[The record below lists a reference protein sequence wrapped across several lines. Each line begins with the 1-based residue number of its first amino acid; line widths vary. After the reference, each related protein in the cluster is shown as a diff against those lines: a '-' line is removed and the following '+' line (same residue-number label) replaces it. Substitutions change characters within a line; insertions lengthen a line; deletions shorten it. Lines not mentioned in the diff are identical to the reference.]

1 MGFIFAEHI
10 VHQYRK
16 ELYTEYRKGQGE
28 PLMQSNLFTS
38 SPSVQSSRILYTPS
52 PFARS
57 SLLHLQEVGS
67 LTAIRPH
74 TSKREKLQSY
84 LCFMV
89 EGGEGEL
96 VYEGKKYELKTGDVV
111 FIDCR
116 KAYSHSTGNSSIT
129 GDGHSVDNS
138 RSMDNNHS
146 ADNNNTTEKDN
157 SNLWSL
163 RWCHFYGPSMPA
175 IYAKYCERGGLPVI
189 RGADVSVDMARGAD
203 VAREADAFSGADVS
217 QYSTILTDIYTLAS
231 SSDYIRDMRING
243 KLNDLLTLLMESSW
257 HCGAHTNAPKKMDIS
272 LVKSFLDEHYKEK
285 LSLESVASHFF
296 IDKHYLA
303 RLFKEQ
309 YGVTLVTYLQQ
320 VRITHAK
327 RMLRFTD
334 KSIEEI
340 GLECGIGE
348 LNYFS
353 RVFKK
358 LEGVSP
364 SEFRRVW

>member
-1 MGFIFAEHI
+1 M
-10 VHQYRK
+10 K
-16 ELYTEYRKGQGE
+16 T
-28 PLMQSNLFTS
+28 MQSNLFTS
-38 SPSVQSSRILYTPS
+38 SPSVRSSRILYTPS

-89 EGGEGEL
+89 EDGEGEL
-96 VYEGKKYELKTGDVV
+96 VYEGKKYELKAGDVV

-116 KAYSHSTGNSSIT
+116 KAYSHSTGDRCSTGNSHST
-129 GDGHSVDNS
+129 GMNLNAG
-138 RSMDNNHS
+138 
-146 ADNNNTTEKDN
+146 
-157 SNLWSL
+157 LWSL

-189 RGADVSVDMARGAD
+189 RGTDMGRRADMGHGADMARGAD
-203 VAREADAFSGADVS
+203 VARRADAPCGADVS

-257 HCGAHTNAPKKMDIS
+257 HREAHTNAPKKMDIS
-272 LVKSFLDEHYKEK
+272 SVKSFLDEHYKEK

-296 IDKHYLA
+296 IDKHYLS

>member
-1 MGFIFAEHI
+1 
-10 VHQYRK
+10 
-16 ELYTEYRKGQGE
+16 
-28 PLMQSNLFTS
+28 
-38 SPSVQSSRILYTPS
+38 
-52 PFARS
+52 
-57 SLLHLQEVGS
+57 
-67 LTAIRPH
+67 
-74 TSKREKLQSY
+74 
-84 LCFMV
+84 
-89 EGGEGEL
+89 
-96 VYEGKKYELKTGDVV
+96 
-111 FIDCR
+111 
-116 KAYSHSTGNSSIT
+116 
-129 GDGHSVDNS
+129 
-138 RSMDNNHS
+138 
-146 ADNNNTTEKDN
+146 
-157 SNLWSL
+157 
-163 RWCHFYGPSMPA
+163 
-175 IYAKYCERGGLPVI
+175 
-189 RGADVSVDMARGAD
+189 MARGAD
-203 VAREADAFSGADVS
+203 ATRGADVS

-257 HCGAHTNAPKKMDIS
+257 HREAHTNAPKKMDIS
-272 LVKSFLDEHYKEK
+272 IVKFFLDEHYSEK

>member
-1 MGFIFAEHI
+1 
-10 VHQYRK
+10 
-16 ELYTEYRKGQGE
+16 
-28 PLMQSNLFTS
+28 MQSNLFTS

-67 LTAIRPH
+67 LTAIKPH

-89 EGGEGEL
+89 EDGEGEL
-96 VYEGKKYELKTGDVV
+96 VYEGKKYDLKSGDVV

-116 KAYSHSTGNSSIT
+116 RAYSHSTGNSSSV
-129 GDGHSVDNS
+129 GNNHSI
-138 RSMDNNHS
+138 DNNH
-146 ADNNNTTEKDN
+146 TTEKDN
-157 SNLWSL
+157 GNLWSL

-189 RGADVSVDMARGAD
+189 RGADMARGD
-203 VAREADAFSGADVS
+203 DMGRGADAS
-217 QYSTILTDIYTLAS
+217 QYATILTDIYTLAS

-257 HCGAHTNAPKKMDIS
+257 HREAHTNAPKKMDIS

-303 RLFKEQ
+303 RLFKEH

-364 SEFRRVW
+364 SEFRKVW

>member
-1 MGFIFAEHI
+1 MLSNCESALSYSG
-10 VHQYRK
+10 K
-16 ELYTEYRKGQGE
+16 EGE
-28 PLMQSNLFTS
+28 PDMPNTYFTS
-38 SPSVQSSRILYTPS
+38 SPSVRSSRILYTPS

-89 EGGEGEL
+89 EDGEGEL
-96 VYEGKKYELKTGDVV
+96 VYEGKKYELRSGDVV

-116 KAYSHSTGNSSIT
+116 KAYSHSTGNTRST
-129 GDGHSVDNS
+129 GNIQELCDDHSTDNA
-138 RSMDNNHS
+138 HS
-146 ADNNNTTEKDN
+146 TEKDGGK
-157 SNLWSL
+157 LWSL

-189 RGADVSVDMARGAD
+189 RGADMGRGTDVSCEADMACGAD
-203 VAREADAFSGADVS
+203 ASRGADVS
-217 QYSTILTDIYTLAS
+217 QYSTIISDIYTLAS

-257 HCGAHTNAPKKMDIS
+257 HREAHTNAPKKMEIS
-272 LVKSFLDEHYKEK
+272 QVKSFLDEHYKEK

-334 KSIEEI
+334 KSIEQI

-364 SEFRRVW
+364 SEFRRMW

>member
-1 MGFIFAEHI
+1 MH
-10 VHQYRK
+10 
-16 ELYTEYRKGQGE
+16 
-28 PLMQSNLFTS
+28 SNLFTS

-67 LTAIRPH
+67 LSAIRPH

-89 EGGEGEL
+89 EDGEGEL
-96 VYEGKKYELKTGDVV
+96 VYEGKKYELRSGDVV

-116 KAYSHSTGNSSIT
+116 KAYSHSTGMNPNA
-129 GDGHSVDNS
+129 G
-138 RSMDNNHS
+138 
-146 ADNNNTTEKDN
+146 
-157 SNLWSL
+157 LWSL

-189 RGADVSVDMARGAD
+189 RGADVS
-203 VAREADAFSGADVS
+203 
-217 QYSTILTDIYTLAS
+217 QYAAILTDIYTLAS

-257 HCGAHTNAPKKMDIS
+257 HREAHTNAPKKMEIS
-272 LVKSFLDEHYKEK
+272 RVKSFLDEHYEEK

>member
-1 MGFIFAEHI
+1 MPNT
-10 VHQYRK
+10 Y
-16 ELYTEYRKGQGE
+16 
-28 PLMQSNLFTS
+28 FTS
-38 SPSVQSSRILYTPS
+38 SPSVQSLRILYTPS

-74 TSKREKLQSY
+74 ISKREKLQSY

-89 EGGEGEL
+89 EDGEGEL
-96 VYEGKKYELKTGDVV
+96 VYEGKKYELKAGDVV

-116 KAYSHSTGNSSIT
+116 KAYSHSTGNSSSVGNNCST
-129 GDGHSVDNS
+129 GNS
-138 RSMDNNHS
+138 SGTCDRHS
-146 ADNNNTTEKDN
+146 ADNNHTTEKDN
-157 SNLWSL
+157 SNLWCL

-189 RGADVSVDMARGAD
+189 R
-203 VAREADAFSGADVS
+203 GADVS

-243 KLNDLLTLLMESSW
+243 KLNNLLTLLMESSW
-257 HCGAHTNAPKKMDIS
+257 HRETRTNTPKKMDIS

-285 LSLESVASHFF
+285 LSLESVASQFF
-296 IDKHYLA
+296 MDKHYLA

-364 SEFRRVW
+364 SEFRKVW

>member
-1 MGFIFAEHI
+1 MGSTHRNQIEKIGSTFAGNSITQERTR
-10 VHQYRK
+10 RK
-16 ELYTEYRKGQGE
+16 YI
-28 PLMQSNLFTS
+28 MQSNLFTS

-52 PFARS
+52 PFARA

-89 EGGEGEL
+89 EDGEGEL
-96 VYEGKKYELKTGDVV
+96 VYEGKKYELRSGDVV

-116 KAYSHSTGNSSIT
+116 KAYSHSTGMNLNA
-129 GDGHSVDNS
+129 G
-138 RSMDNNHS
+138 
-146 ADNNNTTEKDN
+146 
-157 SNLWSL
+157 LWSL

-189 RGADVSVDMARGAD
+189 RGVDMVRGADMGHGADVSRGAGMARGAD
-203 VAREADAFSGADVS
+203 VS
-217 QYSTILTDIYTLAS
+217 QYKTLLTDIYTLAS

-257 HCGAHTNAPKKMDIS
+257 HREAHTNAPKKMDIS
-272 LVKSFLDEHYKEK
+272 SVKSFLDEHYKEK
-285 LSLESVASHFF
+285 LSLESVAGHFF

-309 YGVTLVTYLQQ
+309 YGVTLVTYL
-320 VRITHAK
+320 
-327 RMLRFTD
+327 
-334 KSIEEI
+334 
-340 GLECGIGE
+340 
-348 LNYFS
+348 
-353 RVFKK
+353 
-358 LEGVSP
+358 
-364 SEFRRVW
+364 

>member
-1 MGFIFAEHI
+1 
-10 VHQYRK
+10 
-16 ELYTEYRKGQGE
+16 
-28 PLMQSNLFTS
+28 MQSTLFTS
-38 SPSVQSSRILYTPS
+38 SPSVRSSRILYTPS

-89 EGGEGEL
+89 EDGEGEL
-96 VYEGKKYELKTGDVV
+96 VYKGKKYELRRGDVV

-116 KAYSHSTGNSSIT
+116 KAYSHSTG
-129 GDGHSVDNS
+129 DGHSVDNS
-138 RSMDNNHS
+138 RSTDNAHS
-146 ADNNNTTEKDN
+146 ATNPNTE
-157 SNLWSL
+157 LWSL

-189 RGADVSVDMARGAD
+189 RGADVN
-203 VAREADAFSGADVS
+203 
-217 QYSTILTDIYTLAS
+217 QYVTLLTDIYTLAS
-231 SSDYIRDMRING
+231 SSDYIRDMRINE

-257 HCGAHTNAPKKMDIS
+257 HREAHTNAPKKMEIS
-272 LVKSFLDEHYKEK
+272 QVKSFLDEHYKEK

-303 RLFKEQ
+303 RLFKEH

>member
-1 MGFIFAEHI
+1 MH
-10 VHQYRK
+10 
-16 ELYTEYRKGQGE
+16 
-28 PLMQSNLFTS
+28 SNLFTS

-52 PFARS
+52 PFARA

-89 EGGEGEL
+89 EDGEGEL
-96 VYEGKKYELKTGDVV
+96 VYEGKKYELRSGDVV

-116 KAYSHSTGNSSIT
+116 KAYSHSTGNSHGVGNSS
-129 GDGHSVDNS
+129 SVGIIRNTDNA
-138 RSMDNNHS
+138 HS
-146 ADNNNTTEKDN
+146 ATNPNEK
-157 SNLWSL
+157 LWSL

-189 RGADVSVDMARGAD
+189 RSADMAYGA
-203 VAREADAFSGADVS
+203 AFS
-217 QYSTILTDIYTLAS
+217 QYKTLLTDIYTLAT

-257 HCGAHTNAPKKMDIS
+257 HQGNSLSAPKKMDIS
-272 LVKSFLDEHYKEK
+272 SVKTFLDEHYSEK
-285 LSLESVASHFF
+285 LSLESVASNFY

-340 GLECGIGE
+340 GLECGIGD

>member
-1 MGFIFAEHI
+1 MN
-10 VHQYRK
+10 
-16 ELYTEYRKGQGE
+16 
-28 PLMQSNLFTS
+28 NLFTS

-67 LTAIRPH
+67 LTAIKSH

-89 EGGEGEL
+89 EDGEGEL
-96 VYEGKKYELKTGDVV
+96 VCEGKRYDLKAGDVV

-116 KAYSHSTGNSSIT
+116 RAYSHSTGLNP
-129 GDGHSVDNS
+129 
-138 RSMDNNHS
+138 
-146 ADNNNTTEKDN
+146 NTE
-157 SNLWSL
+157 LWSL

-189 RGADVSVDMARGAD
+189 C
-203 VAREADAFSGADVS
+203 GADVS
-217 QYSTILTDIYTLAS
+217 QYTAILTDIYTLAS

-257 HCGAHTNAPKKMDIS
+257 HREAHTNAPKKMDVS
-272 LVKSFLDEHYKEK
+272 SVKSFLDEHYKEK

>member
-1 MGFIFAEHI
+1 
-10 VHQYRK
+10 
-16 ELYTEYRKGQGE
+16 
-28 PLMQSNLFTS
+28 MQSNLFTS

-67 LTAIRPH
+67 LTAIKPH

-89 EGGEGEL
+89 EDGEGEL
-96 VYEGKKYELKTGDVV
+96 VYEGKKYDLKSGDVV

-116 KAYSHSTGNSSIT
+116 RAYSHSTGNSSSV
-129 GDGHSVDNS
+129 GNNHSI
-138 RSMDNNHS
+138 DNNH
-146 ADNNNTTEKDN
+146 TTEKDN
-157 SNLWSL
+157 GNLWSL

-175 IYAKYCERGGLPVI
+175 IYAKYCERGGLPMI
-189 RGADVSVDMARGAD
+189 RGADMARGD
-203 VAREADAFSGADVS
+203 DMGRGADAS
-217 QYSTILTDIYTLAS
+217 QYATILTDIYTLAS

-257 HCGAHTNAPKKMDIS
+257 HREAHTNAPKKMDIS
-272 LVKSFLDEHYKEK
+272 LVKSFLDEHYSEK
-285 LSLESVASHFF
+285 LSLESVASQFF

>member
-1 MGFIFAEHI
+1 
-10 VHQYRK
+10 
-16 ELYTEYRKGQGE
+16 
-28 PLMQSNLFTS
+28 MQSNLFTS
-38 SPSVQSSRILYTPS
+38 SPSVRSSRILYTPS

-67 LTAIRPH
+67 LTAIKPH

-89 EGGEGEL
+89 EDGEGEL
-96 VYEGKKYELKTGDVV
+96 VYEGKKYELRRGDVV

-116 KAYSHSTGNSSIT
+116 KAYSHSTGKSHST
-129 GDGHSVDNS
+129 GNTHGTCDRRSTDNA
-138 RSMDNNHS
+138 H
-146 ADNNNTTEKDN
+146 TTEEDN
-157 SNLWSL
+157 GNLWSL

-189 RGADVSVDMARGAD
+189 RGADMA
-203 VAREADAFSGADVS
+203 
-217 QYSTILTDIYTLAS
+217 QYSTIISDIYTLAS

-257 HCGAHTNAPKKMDIS
+257 HREAHTNAPKKMEIS
-272 LVKSFLDEHYKEK
+272 QVKSFLDEHYKEK

-303 RLFKEQ
+303 RLFKEH

-340 GLECGIGE
+340 VLECGIGE

>member
-1 MGFIFAEHI
+1 MH
-10 VHQYRK
+10 
-16 ELYTEYRKGQGE
+16 
-28 PLMQSNLFTS
+28 SNLFTS

-67 LTAIRPH
+67 LTAIKPH

-89 EGGEGEL
+89 EDGEGEL

-116 KAYSHSTGNSSIT
+116 KAYSHSTGMNL
-129 GDGHSVDNS
+129 N
-138 RSMDNNHS
+138 
-146 ADNNNTTEKDN
+146 AE
-157 SNLWSL
+157 LWSL

-189 RGADVSVDMARGAD
+189 RGADVS
-203 VAREADAFSGADVS
+203 
-217 QYSTILTDIYTLAS
+217 QYAAILTDIYTLAS

-257 HCGAHTNAPKKMDIS
+257 HHEAHSNAPKKMDIS
-272 LVKSFLDEHYKEK
+272 LVKSFLDEHYNEK

-309 YGVTLVTYLQQ
+309 YGVTLLTYLQQ

>member
-1 MGFIFAEHI
+1 MH
-10 VHQYRK
+10 
-16 ELYTEYRKGQGE
+16 
-28 PLMQSNLFTS
+28 SNLFTS

-67 LTAIRPH
+67 LSAIRPH

-89 EGGEGEL
+89 EDGEGEL
-96 VYEGKKYELKTGDVV
+96 VYEGKKYELRSGDVV

-116 KAYSHSTGNSSIT
+116 KAYSHSTGMNPNA
-129 GDGHSVDNS
+129 G
-138 RSMDNNHS
+138 
-146 ADNNNTTEKDN
+146 
-157 SNLWSL
+157 LWSL

-189 RGADVSVDMARGAD
+189 RGADVSVDLARGAD
-203 VAREADAFSGADVS
+203 MGRRDDVSCGADVS
-217 QYSTILTDIYTLAS
+217 QYAAILTDIYTLAS

-243 KLNDLLTLLMESSW
+243 KLYDLLTLLMESSW
-257 HCGAHTNAPKKMDIS
+257 HREAHTNAPKKMEIS
-272 LVKSFLDEHYKEK
+272 RVKSFLDEHYKEK

>member
-1 MGFIFAEHI
+1 MSFG
-10 VHQYRK
+10 
-16 ELYTEYRKGQGE
+16 RKGQGE
-28 PLMQSNLFTS
+28 PIMQSNLFTS

-89 EGGEGEL
+89 EDGEGEL
-96 VYEGKKYELKTGDVV
+96 VYEGKKYELRSGDVV

-116 KAYSHSTGNSSIT
+116 KAYSHSTGNSSIDDRSSV
-129 GDGHSVDNS
+129 GNAHS
-138 RSMDNNHS
+138 
-146 ADNNNTTEKDN
+146 TEKDGGK
-157 SNLWSL
+157 LWSL

-189 RGADVSVDMARGAD
+189 RGDDMAVDMACGDDMARGAD
-203 VAREADAFSGADVS
+203 ATRGADVS

-257 HCGAHTNAPKKMDIS
+257 HRGAHTNAPKKMEIS
-272 LVKSFLDEHYKEK
+272 QVKSFLDEHYKEK

-303 RLFKEQ
+303 RLFKEH

>member
-1 MGFIFAEHI
+1 
-10 VHQYRK
+10 
-16 ELYTEYRKGQGE
+16 
-28 PLMQSNLFTS
+28 MQSNLFTS

-67 LTAIRPH
+67 LTAIKPH

-89 EGGEGEL
+89 EDGEGEL
-96 VYEGKKYELKTGDVV
+96 VYEGKKYELRSGDVV

-116 KAYSHSTGNSSIT
+116 KAYSHSTGNA
-129 GDGHSVDNS
+129 HSVGNS
-138 RSMDNNHS
+138 NRTCDKHS
-146 ADNNNTTEKDN
+146 ADED
-157 SNLWSL
+157 SVSDNLWSL

-175 IYAKYCERGGLPVI
+175 IYAKYCERGGQPVI
-189 RGADVSVDMARGAD
+189 RGGDASRGAD
-203 VAREADAFSGADVS
+203 VF
-217 QYSTILTDIYTLAS
+217 QYSTIISDIYTLAS

-257 HCGAHTNAPKKMDIS
+257 HREAHTNAPKKMEIS
-272 LVKSFLDEHYKEK
+272 QVKSFLDEHYKEK

-303 RLFKEQ
+303 RLFKEH

-358 LEGVSP
+358 LEGVNP

>member
-1 MGFIFAEHI
+1 MH
-10 VHQYRK
+10 
-16 ELYTEYRKGQGE
+16 
-28 PLMQSNLFTS
+28 SNLFTS

-67 LTAIRPH
+67 LSAIRPH

-89 EGGEGEL
+89 EDGEGEL
-96 VYEGKKYELKTGDVV
+96 VYEGKKYELRSGDVV

-116 KAYSHSTGNSSIT
+116 KAYSHSNGMNPNA
-129 GDGHSVDNS
+129 G
-138 RSMDNNHS
+138 
-146 ADNNNTTEKDN
+146 
-157 SNLWSL
+157 LWSL

-189 RGADVSVDMARGAD
+189 RGADVSVDLARGAD
-203 VAREADAFSGADVS
+203 MGRRDDVSCGADVS
-217 QYSTILTDIYTLAS
+217 QYAAILTDIYTLAS
-231 SSDYIRDMRING
+231 SSDYIRDMRIYG

-257 HCGAHTNAPKKMDIS
+257 HREAHTNAPKKMEIS
-272 LVKSFLDEHYKEK
+272 RVKSFLDEHYKEK

>member
-1 MGFIFAEHI
+1 
-10 VHQYRK
+10 
-16 ELYTEYRKGQGE
+16 
-28 PLMQSNLFTS
+28 MQPNLFTS

-89 EGGEGEL
+89 EDGEGEL

-116 KAYSHSTGNSSIT
+116 KAYSHSTGLNPNA
-129 GDGHSVDNS
+129 G
-138 RSMDNNHS
+138 
-146 ADNNNTTEKDN
+146 
-157 SNLWSL
+157 LWSL

-189 RGADVSVDMARGAD
+189 RGADVS
-203 VAREADAFSGADVS
+203 
-217 QYSTILTDIYTLAS
+217 QYAAILTDIYTLAS

-257 HCGAHTNAPKKMDIS
+257 HREARINAPKKMEIS
-272 LVKSFLDEHYKEK
+272 QVKSFLDEHYKEK

-303 RLFKEQ
+303 RLFKAQ

>member
-1 MGFIFAEHI
+1 
-10 VHQYRK
+10 
-16 ELYTEYRKGQGE
+16 
-28 PLMQSNLFTS
+28 MQPNLFTS

-67 LTAIRPH
+67 LSAIRPH

-89 EGGEGEL
+89 EDGEGEL
-96 VYEGKKYELKTGDVV
+96 VYEGKKYELRSGDVV

-116 KAYSHSTGNSSIT
+116 KAYSHSTGMNPNA
-129 GDGHSVDNS
+129 G
-138 RSMDNNHS
+138 
-146 ADNNNTTEKDN
+146 
-157 SNLWSL
+157 LWSL

-189 RGADVSVDMARGAD
+189 RGADVSVDLARGAD
-203 VAREADAFSGADVS
+203 MGRRDDVSCGADVS
-217 QYSTILTDIYTLAS
+217 QYVAILTDIYTLAS

-257 HCGAHTNAPKKMDIS
+257 HREAHTNAPKKMEIS
-272 LVKSFLDEHYKEK
+272 RVKSFLDEHYEEK

>member
-1 MGFIFAEHI
+1 
-10 VHQYRK
+10 
-16 ELYTEYRKGQGE
+16 
-28 PLMQSNLFTS
+28 
-38 SPSVQSSRILYTPS
+38 
-52 PFARS
+52 
-57 SLLHLQEVGS
+57 
-67 LTAIRPH
+67 
-74 TSKREKLQSY
+74 
-84 LCFMV
+84 MV
-89 EGGEGEL
+89 EDGEGEL
-96 VYEGKKYELKTGDVV
+96 VYEGKKYELKAGDVV

-116 KAYSHSTGNSSIT
+116 KAYSHSTGLNP
-129 GDGHSVDNS
+129 
-138 RSMDNNHS
+138 
-146 ADNNNTTEKDN
+146 NTE
-157 SNLWSL
+157 LWSL

-175 IYAKYCERGGLPVI
+175 IYTKYCERGGFPVI
-189 RGADVSVDMARGAD
+189 RGADMA
-203 VAREADAFSGADVS
+203 
-217 QYSTILTDIYTLAS
+217 QYATILTNIYDLAS

-257 HCGAHTNAPKKMDIS
+257 HQGNSSNAPKKMDIS
-272 LVKSFLDEHYKEK
+272 LVKSFLDVHYSEK

-340 GLECGIGE
+340 GRECGIGE

>member
-1 MGFIFAEHI
+1 MDVG
-10 VHQYRK
+10 
-16 ELYTEYRKGQGE
+16 KGEVTMNQT
-28 PLMQSNLFTS
+28 NLFTS

-89 EGGEGEL
+89 EDGEGEL
-96 VYEGKKYELKTGDVV
+96 VYEGKKYELRSGDVV

-116 KAYSHSTGNSSIT
+116 KAYSHSTGLNM
-129 GDGHSVDNS
+129 N
-138 RSMDNNHS
+138 
-146 ADNNNTTEKDN
+146 AE
-157 SNLWSL
+157 LWSL

-189 RGADVSVDMARGAD
+189 RGG
-203 VAREADAFSGADVS
+203 DVS

-257 HCGAHTNAPKKMDIS
+257 HREAHTNAPKKMDIS

-285 LSLESVASHFF
+285 LSLESVAGHFF

>member
-1 MGFIFAEHI
+1 
-10 VHQYRK
+10 
-16 ELYTEYRKGQGE
+16 
-28 PLMQSNLFTS
+28 MQSNLFTS
-38 SPSVQSSRILYTPS
+38 SPSVRSSRILYTPS

-89 EGGEGEL
+89 EDGEGEL
-96 VYEGKKYELKTGDVV
+96 VYEGKKYELRRGDVV

-116 KAYSHSTGNSSIT
+116 KAYSHSTGKSHST
-129 GDGHSVDNS
+129 GNTHGTCDRRSTDNA
-138 RSMDNNHS
+138 H
-146 ADNNNTTEKDN
+146 TTEEDN
-157 SNLWSL
+157 GNLWSL

-189 RGADVSVDMARGAD
+189 RGADMA
-203 VAREADAFSGADVS
+203 
-217 QYSTILTDIYTLAS
+217 QYSTIISDIYTLAS

-257 HCGAHTNAPKKMDIS
+257 HREAHTNAPKKMEIS
-272 LVKSFLDEHYKEK
+272 QVKSFLDEHYKEK

-303 RLFKEQ
+303 RLFKEH

>member
-1 MGFIFAEHI
+1 MH
-10 VHQYRK
+10 
-16 ELYTEYRKGQGE
+16 
-28 PLMQSNLFTS
+28 SNLFTS

-67 LTAIRPH
+67 LSAIRPH

-89 EGGEGEL
+89 EDGEGEL
-96 VYEGKKYELKTGDVV
+96 VYEGKKYELRSGDVV

-116 KAYSHSTGNSSIT
+116 KAYSHSTGMNPNA
-129 GDGHSVDNS
+129 G
-138 RSMDNNHS
+138 
-146 ADNNNTTEKDN
+146 
-157 SNLWSL
+157 LWSL

-189 RGADVSVDMARGAD
+189 RGADVSVDLARGAD
-203 VAREADAFSGADVS
+203 MGRRDDVSCGADVS
-217 QYSTILTDIYTLAS
+217 QYAAILTDIYTLAS

-257 HCGAHTNAPKKMDIS
+257 HREAHTNAPKKMEIS
-272 LVKSFLDEHYKEK
+272 RVKSFLDEHYEEK

-358 LEGVSP
+358 L
-364 SEFRRVW
+364 

>member
-1 MGFIFAEHI
+1 MH
-10 VHQYRK
+10 
-16 ELYTEYRKGQGE
+16 
-28 PLMQSNLFTS
+28 SNLFTS

-89 EGGEGEL
+89 EDGEGEL

-116 KAYSHSTGNSSIT
+116 KAYSHSTGMNLNT
-129 GDGHSVDNS
+129 G
-138 RSMDNNHS
+138 
-146 ADNNNTTEKDN
+146 
-157 SNLWSL
+157 LWSL

-189 RGADVSVDMARGAD
+189 RGADVGCGAD
-203 VAREADAFSGADVS
+203 MGHGSDAS
-217 QYSTILTDIYTLAS
+217 QYSTIISDIYTLAS

-257 HCGAHTNAPKKMDIS
+257 HREAHTNAPKKMEIS
-272 LVKSFLDEHYKEK
+272 QVKSFLDEHYKEK
-285 LSLESVASHFF
+285 LSLESMASHFF

>member
-1 MGFIFAEHI
+1 MNAIG
-10 VHQYRK
+10 
-16 ELYTEYRKGQGE
+16 KGQGE
-28 PLMQSNLFTS
+28 NMHSNLFTS

-67 LTAIRPH
+67 LTAIKPH

-89 EGGEGEL
+89 EDGEGEL
-96 VYEGKKYELKTGDVV
+96 VYEGKKYDLKSGDVV

-116 KAYSHSTGNSSIT
+116 KAYSHSTGNSSSVGNNCST
-129 GDGHSVDNS
+129 GNSSVTCDRHST
-138 RSMDNNHS
+138 DNNH
-146 ADNNNTTEKDN
+146 TTEKDN

-189 RGADVSVDMARGAD
+189 RGADMARGDDMARGAD
-203 VAREADAFSGADVS
+203 MA
-217 QYSTILTDIYTLAS
+217 QYSTIISDIYTLAS

-257 HCGAHTNAPKKMDIS
+257 HRGAHTNAPKKMDIS
-272 LVKSFLDEHYKEK
+272 SVKSFLDEHYKEK

-303 RLFKEQ
+303 RLFKEH

-334 KSIEEI
+334 KTIEEI

>member
-1 MGFIFAEHI
+1 
-10 VHQYRK
+10 
-16 ELYTEYRKGQGE
+16 
-28 PLMQSNLFTS
+28 
-38 SPSVQSSRILYTPS
+38 
-52 PFARS
+52 
-57 SLLHLQEVGS
+57 
-67 LTAIRPH
+67 
-74 TSKREKLQSY
+74 
-84 LCFMV
+84 
-89 EGGEGEL
+89 
-96 VYEGKKYELKTGDVV
+96 
-111 FIDCR
+111 
-116 KAYSHSTGNSSIT
+116 
-129 GDGHSVDNS
+129 
-138 RSMDNNHS
+138 
-146 ADNNNTTEKDN
+146 
-157 SNLWSL
+157 
-163 RWCHFYGPSMPA
+163 
-175 IYAKYCERGGLPVI
+175 
-189 RGADVSVDMARGAD
+189 MARGAD
-203 VAREADAFSGADVS
+203 VARGADASCGADVS
-217 QYSTILTDIYTLAS
+217 QYAAILTDIYTLAS

-257 HCGAHTNAPKKMDIS
+257 HRGNSSNVPKKMEIS
-272 LVKSFLDEHYKEK
+272 SVKSFMDEHYKEK

>member
-1 MGFIFAEHI
+1 MH
-10 VHQYRK
+10 
-16 ELYTEYRKGQGE
+16 
-28 PLMQSNLFTS
+28 SNLFTS

-67 LTAIRPH
+67 LSAIRPH

-89 EGGEGEL
+89 EDGEGEL
-96 VYEGKKYELKTGDVV
+96 VYEGKKYELRSGDVV

-116 KAYSHSTGNSSIT
+116 KAYRHSTGLNPNA
-129 GDGHSVDNS
+129 G
-138 RSMDNNHS
+138 
-146 ADNNNTTEKDN
+146 
-157 SNLWSL
+157 LWSL

-189 RGADVSVDMARGAD
+189 RGADVSVDLARGAD
-203 VAREADAFSGADVS
+203 MGRRDDVSCGADVS
-217 QYSTILTDIYTLAS
+217 QYAAILTDIYTLAS

-257 HCGAHTNAPKKMDIS
+257 HREAHTNAPKKMEIS
-272 LVKSFLDEHYKEK
+272 RVKSFLDEHYKEK

>member
-1 MGFIFAEHI
+1 
-10 VHQYRK
+10 
-16 ELYTEYRKGQGE
+16 
-28 PLMQSNLFTS
+28 MQPNLFTS

-89 EGGEGEL
+89 EDGEGEL
-96 VYEGKKYELKTGDVV
+96 VYEGKKYELRSGDVV

-116 KAYSHSTGNSSIT
+116 KAYSHSTGLNP
-129 GDGHSVDNS
+129 
-138 RSMDNNHS
+138 
-146 ADNNNTTEKDN
+146 NTE
-157 SNLWSL
+157 LWSL

-189 RGADVSVDMARGAD
+189 RGADVS
-203 VAREADAFSGADVS
+203 
-217 QYSTILTDIYTLAS
+217 QYAAILTDIYTLAS

-257 HCGAHTNAPKKMDIS
+257 HRGNSSNAPKKMDIS

-309 YGVTLVTYLQQ
+309 YGMTMVTYLQQ